1 MINCCI
7 LRYNSNKQTQKNN
20 VMNTQNT
27 QNQSVT
33 LEDLKRQER
42 IEVLKNEIK
51 ILELVSQVQSYSKK
65 HH

>member
-51 ILELVSQVQSYSKK
+51 TLELVSQVQSYSKK
-65 HH
+65 YH

>member
-1 MINCCI
+1 MIKCCI

-27 QNQSVT
+27 QNQLVT

-51 ILELVSQVQSYSKK
+51 RLELVSQVQSYSKK
-65 HH
+65 YH

>member
-1 MINCCI
+1 MIKCYI

-27 QNQSVT
+27 QNQLVT

-51 ILELVSQVQSYSKK
+51 RLELVSQVQSYSKK
-65 HH
+65 YH